1 MENGRGQGGIFAY
14 NAGMRK
20 RFAAMLVPALL
31 GVIGGCQSHLVP
43 LRPVEKVEVWVPDN
57 PSATATTGAATQP
70 GHREVRTVDPN
81 QTTRFVY
88 KASYDNVWNQAQ
100 NVLTRMGFA
109 VDRNDYRLGEITTL
123 ELPGAQIV
131 EPWKPQTVDAVDS
144 LENTLH
150 NQRRW
155 ARLTIVPVEGKPE
168 YLQIA
173 VRVLVERETNPSERI
188 GGPVFVEGSGFGR
201 NAVTLRSDYAPPKD
215 VPGVW
220 YTVGRDPDMEKKVL
234 DALFGRI

>member
-1 MENGRGQGGIFAY
+1 
-14 NAGMRK
+14 MRK
-20 RFAAMLVPALL
+20 RLTVLLVPAL
-31 GVIGGCQSHLVP
+31 GAMIAAGGGGCQSHIVP
-43 LRPVEKVEVWVPDN
+43 LRPLEKVDVWVPYSTATQST
-57 PSATATTGAATQP
+57 PPTATAATRP
-70 GHREVRTVDPN
+70 GHKEVRTVDPN
-81 QTTRFVY
+81 QTARFVY
-88 KASYDNVWNQAQ
+88 NASYDNVWNQAQ
-100 NVLTRMGFA
+100 YVLTRMGFA
-109 VDRNDYRLGEITTL
+109 VDRHDYRLGEITTL

-131 EPWKPQTVDAVDS
+131 EPWKPQTVDAIDA

-155 ARLTIVPVEGKPE
+155 VRLTILPVEGKPE
-168 YLQIA
+168 FLEIA
-173 VRVLVERETNPSERI
+173 VRVLVERETNPSEHI

-220 YTVGRDPDMEKKVL
+220 YTVGRDPDMEKALL